1 LNETDRIAD
10 QLKRAFYGEAWSG
23 PSVKE
28 VLEGVTAEMAAKRPI
43 QDAHSIWELVHHM
56 TAWVD
61 IVRRRVEG
69 ESVKV
74 TEDVNFPPMK
84 DTSESA
90 WRESLRRM
98 EQAEAELQKT
108 LLGISESRLEQRWA
122 EAGDSVY
129 ILLHGAIQHS
139 LYHAGQIL
147 LLKKAGNT
155 HRRRYSTIDA

>member
-1 LNETDRIAD
+1 MNETDRIAD
-10 QLKRAFYGEAWSG
+10 QLRRAFYGEAWSG

-43 QDAHSIWELVHHM
+43 QDAHSIWELVRHI

-69 ESVKV
+69 EDVKV
-74 TEDVNFPPMK
+74 TEDINFPPVK

-90 WRESLRRM
+90 WTESLRRM

-108 LLGISESRLEQRWA
+108 ILGISQSRLEQPA
-122 EAGDSVY
+122 VEGGSSVY
-129 ILLHGAIQHS
+129 NQVHGAIQHS
-139 LYHAGQIL
+139 LYHAGQIM
-147 LLKKAGNT
+147 LLKKAVNT
-155 HRRRYSTIDA
+155 LPRP